1 MFIKIFCGDS
11 QKYLLLQS
19 DNVTLNKKKEMINS
33 DLYPILCA
41 YIDVMAEP
49 VETKQTEKLNFLC
62 DVWKKMHD
70 IRKEHDSSED
80 CGYPCIE
87 EVICRI
93 VPNTPYELM
102 IPVLSDSQEA
112 EKINLISENPL
123 LDTPVSACNEEVSI
137 IQVDEKTYITTGPI
151 FVMNDEGKTIDRIWH
166 IIKDVLN

>member
-19 DNVTLNKKKEMINS
+19 DNVTLNKKKEMFNS

-41 YIDVMAEP
+41 YIDVMTEP
-49 VETKQTEKLNFLC
+49 VETKQTEKLSFLC

-70 IRKEHDSSED
+70 IRKEHDSNED

-93 VPNTPYELM
+93 IPNTPYELM
-102 IPVLSDSQEA
+102 IPILSDSQES

-123 LDTPVSACNEEVSI
+123 LDAPVSACNEEVSI

-151 FVMNDEGKTIDRIWH
+151 FVMNDDGKTIDRI
-166 IIKDVLN
+166 

>member
-41 YIDVMAEP
+41 YIDVITEP

-62 DVWKKMHD
+62 DRWAKMHAIKKD
-70 IRKEHDSSED
+70 HDSSED

-87 EVICRI
+87 AVICNTI
-93 VPNTPYELM
+93 PNTPYELI
-102 IPVLSDSQEA
+102 IPVLSDSQES

-123 LDTPVSACNEEVSI
+123 LDMPTDVCNEEVSV

-151 FVMNDEGKTIDRIWH
+151 FIMNDGGKTIDR
-166 IIKDVLN
+166 V

>member
-41 YIDVMAEP
+41 YIDVITEP

-70 IRKEHDSSED
+70 IRKEYDSSD
-80 CGYPCIE
+80 AGYPCIE
-87 EVICRI
+87 GVICNI
-93 VPNTPYELM
+93 IPNTPYEFI
-102 IPVLSDSQEA
+102 IPVLSDSQES
-112 EKINLISENPL
+112 EKINLISENPS
-123 LDTPVSACNEEVSI
+123 LDTPASACNEEVSI

-151 FVMNDEGKTIDRIWH
+151 FVMNDDGKTIDRI
-166 IIKDVLN
+166 